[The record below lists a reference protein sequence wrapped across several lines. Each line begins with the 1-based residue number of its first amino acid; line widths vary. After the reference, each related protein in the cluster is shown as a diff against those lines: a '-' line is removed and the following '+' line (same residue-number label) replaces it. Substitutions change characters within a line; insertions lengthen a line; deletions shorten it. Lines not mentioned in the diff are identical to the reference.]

1 MNRYLL
7 IALAACAVAIL
18 LGWQHIERQA
28 DQLATAET
36 TIGTL
41 GETITTLEAAAQSR
55 RNTQRLLTDLDTEHT
70 KALNDAQ
77 ATNNQLRTDVATGA
91 HRLSVEAKCPAVRTA
106 TTATGVGHAKT
117 RVELDPA
124 AGERIVAIT
133 DDGDQG
139 LIALRAA
146 QDYINRVCLKGN

>member
-18 LGWQHIERQA
+18 FGWQHIERQA
-28 DQLATAET
+28 DQLATARDQV
-36 TIGTL
+36 
-41 GETITTLEAAAQSR
+41 TTLTKAAKSR
-55 RNTQRLLTDLDTEHT
+55 RNTQRLLADLDTEHT
-70 KALNDAQ
+70 KALTDAQ
-77 ATNNQLRTDVATGA
+77 ADNRKLRTAVATGQR
-91 HRLSVEAKCPAVRTA
+91 RLSVLATRT
-106 TTATGVGHAKT
+106 TTGAAGVGDAEA
-117 RVELDPA
+117 RAELDPA

-146 QDYINRVCLKGN
+146 QDYINTVCLGGTTQKGR

>member
-18 LGWQHIERQA
+18 FGWQHIRAQDVA
-28 DQLATAET
+28 LDAATARNA
-36 TIGTL
+36 
-41 GETITTLEAAAQSR
+41 TLEAAAESR
-55 RNTQRLLTDLDTEHT
+55 RNTQRLLAQLDTEHT
-70 KALNDAQ
+70 EALTDAQ
-77 ATNNQLRTDVATGA
+77 TANNQLRTAVATGA
-91 HRLSVEAKCPAVRTA
+91 RRLSVKAACPAVRA
-106 TTATGVGHAKT
+106 ATGAA
-117 RVELDPA
+117 RVDDAEARAELDPA

-146 QDYINRVCLKGN
+146 QDYITNVCLKGN